1 MTTISIGTNYFDLGG
16 LRSEHRLAK
25 LQVRRHL
32 ITGSVNTAVGL
43 LTFLA
48 GLMASEWLPAVGII
62 GLLFLLFGVWYWH
75 SYEMEKMTVIR
86 LYAHGLS
93 YGRGGKTTIVL
104 WDDLEHVYMN
114 LSHNSKARTNHYFC
128 QLHTSNGRRLTFNY
142 IDKGLADIKLIND
155 TIQRN
160 VLQRRL
166 PQALAQFHRGQVID
180 FGPIKL
186 DQIGITA
193 GKKSMLWQEVESMR
207 MQWGMIT
214 IRQRGQRKP
223 WVRIAAAK
231 TANAFLLTVLVDQIL
246 WC

>member
-1 MTTISIGTNYFDLGG
+1 
-16 LRSEHRLAK
+16 
-25 LQVRRHL
+25 
-32 ITGSVNTAVGL
+32 
-43 LTFLA
+43 
-48 GLMASEWLPAVGII
+48 
-62 GLLFLLFGVWYWH
+62 
-75 SYEMEKMTVIR
+75 
-86 LYAHGLS
+86 LY
-93 YGRGGKTTIVL
+93 
-104 WDDLEHVYMN
+104 
-114 LSHNSKARTNHYFC
+114 
-128 QLHTSNGRRLTFNY
+128 TSNGRRLTFNY
-142 IDKGLADIKLIND
+142 IDKRLADIKLIND

-193 GKKSMLWQEVESMR
+193 GKKSMLWQEVESVR

-223 WVRIAAAK
+223 WARIAAAK